1 MKSKILRQT
10 LLMNFSF
17 LEWAVRP
24 MQSFTRH
31 DNGNALPA
39 ELSRKFLKMTSQ
51 LRAALRTFSML
62 GERVVAD
69 LVPVAHDQR
78 MLASRTVRGAAR
90 KVVYVASIHMQQS
103 GRVGDLPCLG
113 QRFRRGAGNAG
124 HLVVGVESGE
134 VQRHVHAEFPGD
146 PFAHLA
152 DFVR

>member
-1 MKSKILRQT
+1 MAMCHEFTMQQCPGNQCTKIKPSRPRNKIIPMKSRILRQT

-24 MQSFTRH
+24 VQSFTRH

-51 LRAALRTFSML
+51 LRAALRTFSMF
-62 GERVVAD
+62 GERIVAD

-90 KVVYVASIHMQQS
+90 KVVYVAGIH
-103 GRVGDLPCLG
+103 
-113 QRFRRGAGNAG
+113 
-124 HLVVGVESGE
+124 
-134 VQRHVHAEFPGD
+134 
-146 PFAHLA
+146 
-152 DFVR
+152 